1 MDLLSAQGTVTGNG
15 TQLTLT
21 ATVSDTCTYT
31 FTSTNLTPPLPHA
44 IDSGDNTVAV
54 LYSSEEKD
62 FAVDDAQPKDLHCV
76 DANGLFQINV
86 GGVMVSVDRGVQG
99 GYGDALGEEVSRS
112 AMILRS
118 NRLNARG
125 LPTSGSEKLSSLYVA
140 NSTSEQCVGA
150 LTMRTVPPF
159 IFWHDLT
166 RGIMYLGHSALQF
179 AFMLAIMTFQLG
191 FIFALV
197 VGLGVG
203 EMLFGRYA
211 SHAAH
216 LV

>member
-1 MDLLSAQGTVTGNG
+1 MASLAAFLLLMSPLALVRAHDNGMDMSMDGAMS
-15 TQLTLT
+15 LT
-21 ATVSDTCTYT
+21 AGNMLTYFH
-31 FTSTNLTPPLPHA
+31 FTP
-44 IDSGDNTVAV
+44 GDNLWFLGWVP
-54 LYSSEEKD
+54 SSTS
-62 FAVDDAQPKDLHCV
+62 AMVGACI
-76 DANGLFQINV
+76 GLFLL
-86 GGVMVSVDRGVQG
+86 GVLDRWIAACRVVMEMHW
-99 GYGDALGEEVSRS
+99 AKS

-125 LPTSGSEKLSSLYVA
+125 LPVSGTEKLSSTSSLYVA
-140 NSTSEQCVGA
+140 NSTSEQFVGA